1 MLHVCPWI
9 LMDSATAAFWR
20 RFSSWIS
27 GDGKLC
33 SGGTQ
38 GLGHNNCGTSKKQ
51 RHNKGIF
58 FKGILF
64 ILFKGIGE
72 GLDGIPRKAQSMV
85 K

>member
-1 MLHVCPWI
+1 MENF
-9 LMDSATAAFWR
+9 AAVAPKAWG
-20 RFSSWIS
+20 ITTV
-27 GDGKLC
+27 G
-33 SGGTQ
+33 Q
-38 GLGHNNCGTSKKQ
+38 SKKQ